1 MLISCAARRRRR
13 LVAFVV
19 GEVLMEPGGA
29 PSELSFH
36 QQGVSS
42 SFDHRAKGKGT
53 KRAAFAVLLTR
64 IFLYAPA

>member
-1 MLISCAARRRRR
+1 
-13 LVAFVV
+13 
-19 GEVLMEPGGA
+19 MEPGGA

-53 KRAAFAVLLTR
+53 KRGAFAVLLTR
-64 IFLYAPA
+64 IFPLCAGTTELASNVPNLQSVDADAR